1 MATEIGTA
9 YVAIVPSLKNANKII
24 EQQIQGGSIG
34 KQIGQA
40 IGSGVSDNAGSGLKK
55 AGALASGTFG
65 KIAKAGVGAFTGI
78 GTVLAGLAA
87 KGGMTRAL
95 NLEQAQQM
103 FKGMKLDWADYKDT
117 VNAAVDGTA
126 FSLDQA
132 ALVAANLAASGVAA
146 GDDMRRALDAC
157 TGTAATFGRDLGD
170 IGSIFQKVAAQGK
183 ISGETVQQFA
193 DRGVNVTAI
202 LSEALGK
209 SSDEIKEMV
218 SKGKIDFKTFS
229 DAMYD
234 AFGDSAAAAN
244 ETFTGS
250 MANMRSAISR
260 IGEKFMTP
268 IKDNAVPVFNS
279 VRLAL
284 NQVNKALQPVADRFS
299 QLADVAGGK
308 IVAAFDGFTKRM
320 EDGASVLEAVK
331 GGLEDVLGADIVAKV
346 EGLVAAVGGLAALGP
361 VLKLAGE
368 GVGIAAKGFDAFNGV
383 AGPVASALGDG
394 ASKALDFA
402 KNLGG
407 AGLDAV
413 KVFGKSLSH
422 GFIPQSAFDDLYG
435 FVNDVRQGLSGAGGV
450 IADAF
455 GNARGAV
462 AERLSGVGEVVNSAL
477 GGIPGR
483 IGGALGNIRG
493 VIGES
498 VGNAVT
504 EFKNKF
510 NIGSHAEGEGSK
522 LSAAFGKIK
531 GAAGNMGGV
540 LVKAAGGLTAVAG
553 GLLAAG
559 FAAVASGVDLEA
571 AANQFMEKIGLITQ
585 NLPVMAEQ
593 FAALL
598 PSLVSQLTA
607 AMPALVEAFSTAL
620 STIVQALP
628 AILPQLSTGL
638 AQIVVSLVHVLVE
651 MAPMLLDAGMQLFA
665 AIVQSLTIILPV
677 LIAQLPVMVENVC
690 SVLIENLPT
699 LLEAGLV
706 LFMAL
711 VNAFITMLPRLIEK
725 LPDLIIRVGSKL
737 ASFAPQLLAAAG
749 NLFQNIVKA
758 VPKILGAL
766 LSALGSLLSQLPG
779 KVASFAGKMATA
791 AGDMLR
797 GMVNGIADAGK
808 WVIDKIRSVCSDA
821 LGAVKSFFGIASP
834 SKVMRKMFRFV
845 GDGMVLGL
853 GDKADAITGAMKGA
867 VSGALDVAKNFSP
880 DLNFA
885 AEGSAK
891 VDLGRGIDPEGGKG
905 GASGPSQTFNIYS
918 DDPEQVAALVA
929 ARQRRGW

>member
-170 IGSIFQKVAAQGK
+170 IGGIFQKVAAQGK

-234 AFGDSAAAAN
+234 AFGDSASAAN

-284 NQVNKALQPVADRFS
+284 NQVNKALQPVSDRFS

-308 IVAAFDGFTKRM
+308 IVA
-320 EDGASVLEAVK
+320 
-331 GGLEDVLGADIVAKV
+331 
-346 EGLVAAVGGLAALGP
+346 
-361 VLKLAGE
+361 
-368 GVGIAAKGFDAFNGV
+368 
-383 AGPVASALGDG
+383 
-394 ASKALDFA
+394 
-402 KNLGG
+402 
-407 AGLDAV
+407 
-413 KVFGKSLSH
+413 
-422 GFIPQSAFDDLYG
+422 
-435 FVNDVRQGLSGAGGV
+435 
-450 IADAF
+450 
-455 GNARGAV
+455 
-462 AERLSGVGEVVNSAL
+462 
-477 GGIPGR
+477 GR
-483 IGGALGNIRG
+483 
-493 VIGES
+493 
-498 VGNAVT
+498 
-504 EFKNKF
+504 
-510 NIGSHAEGEGSK
+510 
-522 LSAAFGKIK
+522 
-531 GAAGNMGGV
+531 
-540 LVKAAGGLTAVAG
+540 
-553 GLLAAG
+553 
-559 FAAVASGVDLEA
+559 
-571 AANQFMEKIGLITQ
+571 
-585 NLPVMAEQ
+585 
-593 FAALL
+593 
-598 PSLVSQLTA
+598 
-607 AMPALVEAFSTAL
+607 
-620 STIVQALP
+620 
-628 AILPQLSTGL
+628 
-638 AQIVVSLVHVLVE
+638 
-651 MAPMLLDAGMQLFA
+651 
-665 AIVQSLTIILPV
+665 
-677 LIAQLPVMVENVC
+677 
-690 SVLIENLPT
+690 
-699 LLEAGLV
+699 
-706 LFMAL
+706 
-711 VNAFITMLPRLIEK
+711 
-725 LPDLIIRVGSKL
+725 
-737 ASFAPQLLAAAG
+737 
-749 NLFQNIVKA
+749 
-758 VPKILGAL
+758 
-766 LSALGSLLSQLPG
+766 
-779 KVASFAGKMATA
+779 AT
-791 AGDMLR
+791 
-797 GMVNGIADAGK
+797 
-808 WVIDKIRSVCSDA
+808 
-821 LGAVKSFFGIASP
+821 
-834 SKVMRKMFRFV
+834 
-845 GDGMVLGL
+845 
-853 GDKADAITGAMKGA
+853 
-867 VSGALDVAKNFSP
+867 
-880 DLNFA
+880 
-885 AEGSAK
+885 
-891 VDLGRGIDPEGGKG
+891 
-905 GASGPSQTFNIYS
+905 
-918 DDPEQVAALVA
+918 
-929 ARQRRGW
+929 

>member
-126 FSLDQA
+126 FALDQA

-218 SKGKIDFKTFS
+218 SKGKIDFKTFA

-234 AFGDSAAAAN
+234 AFGDSASAAN

-331 GGLEDVLGADIVAKV
+331 GGLEDVFGADIVAKA

-383 AGPVASALGDG
+383 AGPVVSALGDG

-435 FVNDVRQGLSGAGGV
+435 FVDDVRQGLSGAGGV

-455 GNARGAV
+455 GNVRGAV
-462 AERLSGVGEVVNSAL
+462 AERLSGVGEVVNNAL

-553 GLLAAG
+553 GLLTAG

-638 AQIVVSLVHVLVE
+638 AQMVVSLVPVLVE
-651 MAPMLLDAGMQLFA
+651 MAPMLLDAGMQLFT

-677 LIAQLPVMVENVC
+677 LIAQLPTMVENVC
-690 SVLIENLPT
+690 NVLIENLPT
-699 LLEAGLV
+699 LLEAGLT

-737 ASFAPQLLAAAG
+737 ASFAPQLLTAAG

-758 VPKILGAL
+758 VPKILGSL

-779 KVASFAGKMATA
+779 KVISFAGKMGSA
-791 AGDMLR
+791 AKDMLR

-808 WVIDKIRSVCSDA
+808 WVIDKIQSVCSDA

-867 VSGALDVAKNFSP
+867 VSGALDVAKNFNP

-885 AEGSAK
+885 AAGSAK
-891 VDLGRGIDPEGGKG
+891 VDLGRGIEYDGGKG

>member
-24 EQQIQGGSIG
+24 EQQIQGSSIG
-34 KQIGQA
+34 KQIGNA

-65 KIAKAGVGAFTGI
+65 KIAKAGVGALAGI

-95 NLEQAQQM
+95 NLERAQQM

-170 IGSIFQKVAAQGK
+170 IGGIFQKVAAQGK

-209 SSDEIKEMV
+209 SSDEIKDMV
-218 SKGKIDFKTFS
+218 SNGKIDFKTFS

-234 AFGDSAAAAN
+234 AFGDSASAAN
-244 ETFTGS
+244 ETFSGS

-284 NQVNKALQPVADRFS
+284 NQVNKALDPVAEKFS

-320 EDGASVLEAVK
+320 EDGASVIEAVK
-331 GGLEDVLGADIVAKV
+331 GGLGDVFGADIIAKA

-383 AGPVASALGDG
+383 VGPVVATLGNG

-402 KNLGG
+402 RNLGG

-435 FVNDVRQGLSGAGGV
+435 FVDDVRQGLSGAG
-450 IADAF
+450 
-455 GNARGAV
+455 
-462 AERLSGVGEVVNSAL
+462 EVVNDAL

-493 VIGES
+493 VVGES

-504 EFKNKF
+504 EFKSKF

-540 LVKAAGGLTAVAG
+540 LAKAAGGLTAVAG

-585 NLPVMAEQ
+585 NLPAMAEQ

-607 AMPALVEAFSTAL
+607 AMPVLVGAFTTAL

-638 AQIVVSLVHVLVE
+638 AQMVVSLVPVLVE
-651 MAPMLLDAGMQLFA
+651 AAPMLLDAGMQLFT
-665 AIVQSLTIILPV
+665 AIVNSLHIILPV

-690 SVLIENLPT
+690 NVLIENLPT
-699 LLEAGLV
+699 LLEAGLT

-737 ASFAPQLLAAAG
+737 ASFAPQLLTAAG

-758 VPKILGAL
+758 VPKILSSL

-779 KVASFAGKMATA
+779 KIVSFAGRMGSA
-791 AGDMLR
+791 AKDMMR

-808 WVIDKIRSVCSDA
+808 WVIDKIKSVCDDA

-853 GDKADAITGAMKGA
+853 GDRADAITGAMKGA

-885 AEGSAK
+885 AAGSAK
-891 VDLGRGIDPEGGKG
+891 VDLGRGIDYDGGKG
-905 GASGPSQTFNIYS
+905 GAPGPSQTFNIYS
-918 DDPEQVAALVA
+918 DDPEQVAAIVA

>member
-126 FSLDQA
+126 FALDQA

-170 IGSIFQKVAAQGK
+170 IGGIFQKVAAQGK

-209 SSDEIKEMV
+209 SSDEIKDMV
-218 SKGKIDFKTFS
+218 SKSKIDFKTFA

-234 AFGDSAAAAN
+234 AFGDSASAAN

-250 MANMRSAISR
+250 MANMRSALSR
-260 IGEKFMTP
+260 IGEKFMSP

-284 NQVNKALQPVADRFS
+284 NQVNKALQPVADRFA

-331 GGLEDVLGADIVAKV
+331 GGLEDVFGADIVAKA

-383 AGPVASALGDG
+383 AGPVVSALGDG

-407 AGLDAV
+407 AVLDAV

-422 GFIPQSAFDDLYG
+422 GFIPQTAFDDLYG

-450 IADAF
+450 IADAL
-455 GNARGAV
+455 GNVRGAV
-462 AERLSGVGEVVNSAL
+462 AERLSGVGEVVNNAM

-638 AQIVVSLVHVLVE
+638 AQMVVSLVPVLVE
-651 MAPMLLDAGMQLFA
+651 MAPMLLDAGMQLFT

-690 SVLIENLPT
+690 NVLIENLPT

-758 VPKILGAL
+758 VPKILGSL

-779 KVASFAGKMATA
+779 KVISFAGKMGSA
-791 AGDMLR
+791 AKDMLR

-808 WVIDKIRSVCSDA
+808 WVIDKIQSVCSDA

-885 AEGSAK
+885 AAGSAK